1 MEWDKKAIY
10 YRDEVTLTIKSFEM
24 SDESPTCKI
33 QLFEKDFKSDDEYIF
48 EKDINIDKDEVE
60 IKFSVEFE
68 IDKLI
73 DENEKELEIYPKL
86 GYDKKEYTSKEALLF
101 VKIGELRK

>member
-1 MEWDKKAIY
+1 
-10 YRDEVTLTIKSFEM
+10 M
-24 SDESPTCKI
+24 S
-33 QLFEKDFKSDDEYIF
+33 EYINLSVPF
-48 EKDINIDKDEVE
+48 
-60 IKFSVEFE
+60 FSQVEFE

-86 GYDKKEYTSKEALLF
+86 VYEKKEYTSKEALLF

>member
-1 MEWDKKAIY
+1 
-10 YRDEVTLTIKSFEM
+10 M
-24 SDESPTCKI
+24 S
-33 QLFEKDFKSDDEYIF
+33 EYINLAVPF
-48 EKDINIDKDEVE
+48 
-60 IKFSVEFE
+60 FSQVEFE

-86 GYDKKEYTSKEALLF
+86 VYEKKEYTSKEALLF

>member
-33 QLFEKDFKSDDEYIF
+33 LLFEK
-48 EKDINIDKDEVE
+48 
-60 IKFSVEFE
+60 
-68 IDKLI
+68 L
-73 DENEKELEIYPKL
+73 EN
-86 GYDKKEYTSKEALLF
+86 
-101 VKIGELRK
+101 

>member
-1 MEWDKKAIY
+1 
-10 YRDEVTLTIKSFEM
+10 M
-24 SDESPTCKI
+24 S
-33 QLFEKDFKSDDEYIF
+33 EYNNLAVPF
-48 EKDINIDKDEVE
+48 
-60 IKFSVEFE
+60 FSQVEFE

-86 GYDKKEYTSKEALLF
+86 VYEKKEYTSKEALLF

>member
-1 MEWDKKAIY
+1 
-10 YRDEVTLTIKSFEM
+10 M
-24 SDESPTCKI
+24 S
-33 QLFEKDFKSDDEYIF
+33 EYINLAVPF
-48 EKDINIDKDEVE
+48 
-60 IKFSVEFE
+60 FSQVEFE

-86 GYDKKEYTSKEALLF
+86 VYEKKEYTSKKALLF

>member
-1 MEWDKKAIY
+1 MD
-10 YRDEVTLTIKSFEM
+10 
-24 SDESPTCKI
+24 SP
-33 QLFEKDFKSDDEYIF
+33 DDDYIF

-60 IKFSVEFE
+60 MKFRLEFE

-86 GYDKKEYTSKEALLF
+86 VYEKKEFSSKEKILF
-101 VKIGELRK
+101 IKIGELRK